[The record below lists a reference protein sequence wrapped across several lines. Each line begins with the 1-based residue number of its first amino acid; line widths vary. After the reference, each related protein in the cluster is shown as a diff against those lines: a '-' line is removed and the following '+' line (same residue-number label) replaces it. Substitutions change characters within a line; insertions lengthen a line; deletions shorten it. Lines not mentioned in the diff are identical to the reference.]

1 MKLKSDLIL
10 LSTPLTRTIQFDT
23 LDEMGV
29 DLYRPIFS
37 EKTKLILGYPMT
49 GKPSRKTTALKIRQ
63 ANHKS
68 QK

>member
-1 MKLKSDLIL
+1 MAQLTL

-37 EKTKLILGYPMT
+37 QKTKLILGYPMT

-63 ANHKS
+63 ANHRG